1 MSCCGY
7 VEFDVPIAHL
17 LVDIQ
22 RNRAF
27 AGHELRIKR
36 VGDIDLGPSGTLT
49 LVVVLEG
56 GGNAQRECTG

>member
-7 VEFDVPIAHL
+7 VEFDVPIAYL

-27 AGHELRIKR
+27 VGHELRIKS
-36 VGDIDLGPSGTLT
+36 VGDIDLGPSGALP
-49 LVVVLEG
+49 LAVVLEG
-56 GGNAQRECTG
+56 GGNAQRDCTG